1 MPEVKQDIPV
11 MARFLSD
18 DLTDKD
24 WKKMENSR
32 VRKKK
37 PLPKALKL
45 LLLISLIAAF
55 SVAALLV
62 LGHFYKKGGTEKDPE
77 AAEETAPAEAVVSE
91 NDLKARGTVIVL
103 EVDRA
108 GNEIRFCDPESGE
121 EYVLNTIGSTVYE
134 DAAGNPM
141 VMEQLEPGDIAD
153 ILVSVHSSDLSYVK
167 INKDSDLFEFRD
179 ITGYDMNLNKGVF
192 TYEDRNYRILPGTI
206 VMAGDSLSSFKEIK
220 KGDVLTIAGK
230 GKDLYT
236 VKETGGNGYVR
247 VTGAE
252 SFKGGW
258 IELGNV
264 IRPIDDE
271 MLFTIPEGS
280 YTMSVTYMHYG
291 GTKPVTVTRG
301 KETKVDVS
309 DLKGDLLKTGVITFA
324 FEPLEANPAVYVDG
338 KMIVKESPLELDYG
352 VHTLEVK
359 AEGYVSIRKY
369 LKVGQPMANLTIV
382 LEKEKEDTPSVNR
395 ADKDKD
401 KDSEKSDPIPSETLK
416 ETFRTDKTD
425 KDSSSGK
432 ASSEKDSSGK
442 AGDDKTGEEEKEEE
456 EPETVTTD
464 VNQLYIDGP
473 EGAEVYF
480 DGAYKGIAPCHFTK
494 DGGTHVITLMKNG
507 HETKSYTLNLST
519 GKENESYTFNELIE
533 EHDA

>member
-1 MPEVKQDIPV
+1 MPQVKQDIPV

-24 WKKMENSR
+24 WKKMESSK

-55 SVAALLV
+55 SVVALIV
-62 LGHFYKKGGTEKDPE
+62 LSRFYKNNRTEQAPE
-77 AAEETAPAEAVVSE
+77 EAGETAPAEAVVSE
-91 NDLKARGTVIVL
+91 NDLKARGTVIIL
-103 EVDRA
+103 DVDLS
-108 GNEIRFCDPESGE
+108 GKKIRFCDPESGE

-134 DAAGNPM
+134 DPAGNPM
-141 VMEQLEPGDIAD
+141 VMEQLNTGDIAD

-192 TYEDRNYRILPGTI
+192 TYEDKNYRILPGTI
-206 VMAGDSLSSFKEIK
+206 VMAGDSLSSFKDIK

-291 GTKPVTVTRG
+291 GTKQVTVTRG

-324 FEPLEANPAVYVDG
+324 FEPLEANPAVYIDG

-382 LEKEKEDTPSVNR
+382 LEEEKEDTPSVNR
-395 ADKDKD
+395 TEKEKDKDED

-425 KDSSSGK
+425 KDT
-432 ASSEKDSSGK
+432 SSEKDTTG
-442 AGDDKTGEEEKEEE
+442 KTGDEKEEDKE
-456 EPETVTTD
+456 EEDGLETVTTD

-507 HETKSYTLNLST
+507 CETKSYTLNLST